1 MLIIGNRKYEKQID
15 SINESLKTLN
25 HWFRQYENF
34 YDRSNLKTAKSSCK
48 KIIRTIET
56 IERAYKREKEKKKK

>member
-1 MLIIGNRKYEKQID
+1 MLIIGNRKYEKQIN
-15 SINESLKTLN
+15 SIDENRKTLN
-25 HWFRQYENF
+25 HWFISYENF
-34 YDRSNLKTAKSSCK
+34 HRKEDLKTVKSACK